1 MSSPSHPDPST
12 PAAAA
17 PSPVRTLVIDD
28 NPSIHDDF
36 RKILCGGADSAA
48 LLHSAESAL
57 FGEHSFSSPGE
68 RFEID
73 SAFQG
78 QEGLQK
84 VQEAVAAN
92 RPYVVAFVD
101 VRMPPGWD
109 GIETIDRMWR
119 VDPNIQVVIC
129 TAYSD
134 YSWEQIT
141 QRLGASDSLLILK
154 KPFDNVEVLQLAHTL
169 STKWRLTR
177 QARTRIEDLDRAVA
191 ERPAALKHSE
201 ERFSRAFLASP
212 VPLALQNTQDQCFFD
227 VNNSFLELLG
237 YQRSEVVGHTPESL
251 SLYPDAALRAQL
263 AEGARIHAPIRAH
276 QCQLRAKSGDLR
288 TVLISVEP
296 LGIGAENYLILLA
309 HDITDR
315 LKLELQLRQAQ
326 KMEAIGQ
333 LAAGVAHDFNN
344 ILTVIT
350 GHVQLALSRPNLD
363 PQLDEGLTLVRSA
376 AERAAALTRQ
386 LLAFSRKQI
395 INPRPLEVCQVL
407 NQLSK
412 MLGSVL
418 GEAIQLKIECRP
430 DLPLVLADPGSLEQV
445 IVNLA
450 VNARDAMPQG
460 GQLWIHAA
468 RACIGANQVVSNADA
483 QTGEFVCISVTDTGC
498 GMNSATLNRLFE
510 PFFTTKDVGKGTG
523 LGLATA
529 YGIVRQHNGWI
540 EVASEP
546 GKGTTFRVFF
556 PRTHQVAPEPT
567 PSAPPPARSAKAQA
581 QARTILLV
589 EDEVAVRQLAERLL
603 RRLGYTVLTAA
614 NAQEALRVWEGHS
627 KEIDLVLTDMV
638 MPGGLSGRE
647 LAARLTS
654 DCPKLSVIFTSGYSV
669 DFQPG
674 GLKLEEGVNFL
685 AKPYNP
691 ESLATI
697 LSRVSRDQR
706 N

>member
-1 MSSPSHPDPST
+1 MSETPVSTPSSQMESSP
-12 PAAAA
+12 A
-17 PSPVRTLVIDD
+17 PVRLLVIDD

-36 RKILCGGADSAA
+36 RKILCAGGDSAA
-48 LLHSAESAL
+48 SLHSAEAAL
-57 FGEHSFSSPGE
+57 FGEESGCGVE
-68 RFEID
+68 ARFEVD

-84 VQEAVAAN
+84 VQAAVLAN

-101 VRMPPGWD
+101 IRMPPGWD
-109 GIETIDRMWR
+109 GIETIDRIWK
-119 VDPNIQVVIC
+119 VDPNVQVVIC

-169 STKWRLTR
+169 STKWRLTQ
-177 QARTRIEDLDRAVA
+177 QARSRIQDLDRAVA
-191 ERPAALKHSE
+191 ERTAALKLSE

-212 VPLALQNTQDQCFFD
+212 VPLALQYCHDQCFFD
-227 VNNSFLELLG
+227 VNTSFLEMLG
-237 YQRSEVVGHTPESL
+237 YQRSDIVGATPEQL
-251 SLYPDAALRAQL
+251 SLYPDATVRSQIIEA
-263 AEGARIHAPIRAH
+263 ARIHAPIRAR

-288 TVLISVEP
+288 TVLLSAEP
-296 LGIGAENYLILLA
+296 LGIGAENYLLLLA

-315 LKLELQLRQAQ
+315 MKLEVQLRQAQ

-344 ILTVIT
+344 LLTVIT
-350 GHVQLALSRPNLD
+350 GHVQLALGRPNLE
-363 PQLDEGLTLVRSA
+363 PQLDEALKLVRSA
-376 AERAAALTRQ
+376 AERAATLTRQ

-395 INPRPLEVCQVL
+395 INPRPLDVSQTL
-407 NQLSK
+407 TQLSK
-412 MLGSVL
+412 MLQSVL
-418 GEAIQLKIECRP
+418 GERIELQIECRP
-430 DLPLVLADPGSLEQV
+430 DLPLILADPGSVEQV

-450 VNARDAMPQG
+450 VNARDAMPKG
-460 GQLWIHAA
+460 GHLVLHAE
-468 RACIGANQVVSNADA
+468 RACIGSNRVVSNPDA
-483 QTGEFVCISVTDTGC
+483 QSGEFVCISVTDTGC
-498 GMNSATLNRLFE
+498 GMDADTLSRLFE
-510 PFFTTKDVGKGTG
+510 PFFTTKDVGQGTG

-546 GKGTTFRVFF
+546 GKGSTFRVFF
-556 PRTHQVAPEPT
+556 PRCTQPIVQPLPAPASSAATPT
-567 PSAPPPARSAKAQA
+567 IQA
-581 QARTILLV
+581 SGKTILLV
-589 EDEVAVRQLAERLL
+589 EDEAAVRMLAERLL
-603 RRLGYTVLTAA
+603 RRLGYTVLSAA
-614 NAQEALRVWEGHS
+614 NAHEALRVWEEHARA
-627 KEIDLVLTDMV
+627 IDLVLTDMV

-647 LAARLTS
+647 LAARLTA
-654 DCPKLSVIFTSGYSV
+654 DCPKLPVIFTSGYSV

-691 ESLATI
+691 DTLANI
-697 LSRVSRDQR
+697 LSRASRHQQ

>member
-1 MSSPSHPDPST
+1 MNSPSHHPSPSPDPV
-12 PAAAA
+12 
-17 PSPVRTLVIDD
+17 PVRTLVVDD

-48 LLHSAESAL
+48 LLHSAEAAL
-57 FGEHSFSSPGE
+57 FGENAFTSPGD

-84 VQEAVAAN
+84 VQAAVAAN
-92 RPYVVAFVD
+92 RPYVLAFVD
-101 VRMPPGWD
+101 IRMPPGWD
-109 GIETIDRMWR
+109 GIETIDRIWR

-177 QARTRIEDLDRAVA
+177 QARSRIEDLDRAVA
-191 ERPAALKHSE
+191 ERTAALKLSE

-212 VPLALQNTQDQCFFD
+212 VPLALQNTQDQRFFD
-227 VNNSFLELLG
+227 VNHSFLELLG
-237 YQRSEVVGHTPESL
+237 YQRAELVGQTPEAL
-251 SLYPDAALRAQL
+251 SLYPDPALRTQL
-263 AEGARIHAPIRAH
+263 EAGARMRVPIRAH
-276 QCQLRAKSGDLR
+276 QCQLRAKNGELR
-288 TVLISVEP
+288 TVLISAEP
-296 LGIGAENYLILLA
+296 LGIGTENYVLLLA

-315 LKLELQLRQAQ
+315 LKLEVQLRQAQ

-363 PQLDEGLTLVRSA
+363 GQLNESLTLVRSA
-376 AERAAALTRQ
+376 AERAASLTRQ

-395 INPRPLEVCQVL
+395 INPRPLAIGQVL
-407 NQLSK
+407 QHLSK
-412 MLGSVL
+412 MLQSLL
-418 GEAIQLKIECRP
+418 GEAIALKIQCGV

-450 VNARDAMPQG
+450 VNARDAMPKG
-460 GQLWIHAA
+460 GELLIHAE
-468 RACIGANQVVSNADA
+468 RACIGANQVVSHPDA

-498 GMNSATLNRLFE
+498 GMDAATLNRLFE
-510 PFFTTKDVGKGTG
+510 PFFTTKEVGKGTG

-546 GKGTTFRVFF
+546 GQGTTFRVFF
-556 PRTHQVAPEPT
+556 PRTHQAVSEPY
-567 PSAPPPARSAKAQA
+567 PSTPPPASNAKPE
-581 QARTILLV
+581 ARTRTVLLV

-603 RRLGYTVLTAA
+603 RRLGYSVLTAA
-614 NAQEALRVWEGHS
+614 DAQEALRVWASHS

-654 DCPKLSVIFTSGYSV
+654 DRPKLPVIFTSGYSV

-697 LSRVSRDQR
+697 LARVSRDQR

>member
-1 MSSPSHPDPST
+1 M
-12 PAAAA
+12 
-17 PSPVRTLVIDD
+17 LVIDD

-36 RKILCGGADSAA
+36 RKILSGSGDSAA
-48 LLHSAESAL
+48 SLHSAEAAL
-57 FGEHSFSSPGE
+57 FGAETTTFFES

-84 VQEAVAAN
+84 VQAAVLAN
-92 RPYVVAFVD
+92 RHYVVAFVD
-101 VRMPPGWD
+101 IRMPPGWD
-109 GIETIDRMWR
+109 GIETIDRIWK

-169 STKWRLTR
+169 ATKWRLSR
-177 QARTRIEDLDRAVA
+177 EARTRIEDLDRAVA
-191 ERPAALKHSE
+191 ERTAALKLSE
-201 ERFSRAFLASP
+201 ERFSRAFMASP
-212 VPLALQNTQDQCFFD
+212 VPLALQNCHDQHFFD
-227 VNNSFLELLG
+227 VNNSFLEMLG
-237 YQRSEVVGHTPESL
+237 YKRAEVVGSTPDQL
-251 SLYPDAALRAQL
+251 TLYPDAAVRSQL
-263 AEGARIHAPIRAH
+263 NESARIHAPLRSH

-288 TVLISVEP
+288 TVLLSAEP
-296 LGIGAENYLILLA
+296 LGIGSENYMLLLA
-309 HDITDR
+309 HDVTDR
-315 LKLELQLRQAQ
+315 LKLEIQLRQAQ

-344 ILTVIT
+344 LLTVIT
-350 GHVQLALSRPNLD
+350 GHVQLALGRPNLEA
-363 PQLDEGLTLVRSA
+363 QLEEALKLVRSA
-376 AERAAALTRQ
+376 AERAATLTRQ

-395 INPRPLEVCQVL
+395 INPRPLDISQTL
-407 NQLSK
+407 QHLSK
-412 MLGSVL
+412 MLQSVL
-418 GEAIQLKIECRP
+418 GERVLLKIECRP
-430 DLPLVLADPGSLEQV
+430 ELPLVLADPGSVEQV

-450 VNARDAMPQG
+450 VNARDAMPNG
-460 GQLWIHAA
+460 GQLTLSAE
-468 RACIGANQVVSNADA
+468 RACIGPNHVVSNPDA
-483 QTGEFVCISVTDTGC
+483 QSGEYVCVSVSDTGC
-498 GMNSATLNRLFE
+498 GMDAATLSRLFE
-510 PFFTTKDVGKGTG
+510 PFFTTKDVGQGTG

-546 GKGTTFRVFF
+546 GKGSTFRVFF
-556 PRTHQVAPEPT
+556 PRCTQSASLPEPVAT
-567 PSAPPPARSAKAQA
+567 PPVATQKAEASAL
-581 QARTILLV
+581 TILLV
-589 EDEVAVRQLAERLL
+589 EDEHAVRQLAERLL
-603 RRLGYTVLTAA
+603 RRLGYTVLSAA
-614 NAQEALRVWEGHS
+614 NAQEALRVWE
-627 KEIDLVLTDMV
+627 KNAKAIDLVLTDMV

-654 DCPKLSVIFTSGYSV
+654 DCPKLPVIFTSGYSV

-691 ESLATI
+691 ESLANI
-697 LSRVSRDQR
+697 LTRISRHQR